1 MKIIILT
8 IFFLTN
14 IFCLNVLAQSI
25 AVVNIQFLID
35 NNTQYV
41 EKTKELEISQ
51 EKFLFNFNKKENE
64 LKNMLDDIESSK
76 LILNKDEINS
86 KIERY
91 NSELNEFSTFV
102 DEFNYH
108 YDSQIIAMREVLLKK
123 IIILLEN
130 YAMNNNI
137 DLILDSANYLIASN
151 SINIT
156 DYIKDKLNEININ
169 LEYEE
174 FERN

>member
-1 MKIIILT
+1 LKIIILT

>member
-1 MKIIILT
+1 MKIIVLT
-8 IFFLTN
+8 IFFLIN

-35 NNTQYV
+35 NNNQYI
-41 EKTKELEISQ
+41 EKTKELEASQ
-51 EKFLFNFNKKENE
+51 EKFLINFNKKENE

-91 NSELNEFSTFV
+91 NSELNQFSTFV

-137 DLILDSANYLIASN
+137 DLILDSTSYLIASN
-151 SINIT
+151 AINIT
-156 DYIKDKLNEININ
+156 DYIKDKLNEIKIN

-174 FERN
+174 FKRN

>member
-1 MKIIILT
+1 MKIIVLT
-8 IFFLTN
+8 IFFLIN

-25 AVVNIQFLID
+25 AVVNIQSLID
-35 NNTQYV
+35 NNTQYI

-51 EKFLFNFNKKENE
+51 EKFLINFNKKENE

-91 NSELNEFSTFV
+91 NSELNQFSTFV

-137 DLILDSANYLIASN
+137 DLILDSTSYLIASN
-151 SINIT
+151 AINIT
-156 DYIKDKLNEININ
+156 DDIKDKLNEIKIN

-174 FERN
+174 FKRN

>member
-1 MKIIILT
+1 MKLITLT
-8 IFFLTN
+8 IFFLIN
-14 IFCLNVLAQSI
+14 IFCFNVFGKSVV
-25 AVVNIQFLID
+25 VVNIQFLID
-35 NNTQYV
+35 NNTHYIN
-41 EKTKELEISQ
+41 KTKELELSQ
-51 EKFLFNFNKKENE
+51 EKFLMKFNKKEKE

-91 NSELNEFSTFV
+91 NNELNNFSIIV

-108 YDSQIIAMREVLLKK
+108 YDNQIITMREILLKK
-123 IIILLEN
+123 IIVLLES
-130 YAMNNNI
+130 YAIENNI
-137 DLILDSANYLIASN
+137 DLILDSTSYLIASN

-156 DYIKDKLNEININ
+156 AYIQDKLNEIKIN

-174 FERN
+174 YERN